1 MKKISIITPCYN
13 EEETCEIFYFTI
25 KNLFDS
31 KLSEYE
37 REHIFCDNSSTDDTV
52 RILKRIAASDKS
64 LKIIINS
71 RNYGI
76 LKNTFNGV
84 KSASGDAILLFMP
97 VDMQDPP
104 ELIVDFVKL
113 WESGYKV
120 VYGVRQDR
128 DEFFLMKNLRFLF
141 YRIISKMSYVDF
153 PVNAG
158 DFQLVDKVVQQ
169 ALIKTSEVEPF
180 LRMMTFD
187 VGFSRIGVPYKW
199 RKRQSGFSKNNFTQ
213 LIDQGLIGLITFS
226 SSLIRLSLFF
236 GVIISL
242 LSFLYVLMIFI
253 LYLSGELNTGRGIP
267 TIIASIFLFGGLQ
280 LLFIG
285 ILGEYILKIYNITK
299 NKPIVIESERVNFK

>member
-13 EEETCEIFYFTI
+13 EEETCEFFYITI
-25 KNLFDS
+25 RDLFNS

-52 RILKRIAASDKS
+52 KILRKIAASDNS
-64 LKIIINS
+64 VKIIINS

-84 KSASGDAILLFMP
+84 KSATGDAILLFMP

-104 ELIVDFVKL
+104 ELIADFVKL

-120 VYGVRQDR
+120 VYGIRQDR

-141 YRIISKMSYVDF
+141 YKIINRISYVDF
-153 PVNAG
+153 PVNVG

-169 ALIKTSEVEPF
+169 ALIKTREVEPF

-187 VGFSRIGVPYKW
+187 VGFSRVGVPYKW
-199 RKRQSGFSKNNFTQ
+199 RKRQSGSSKNNFTQ
-213 LIDQGLIGLITFS
+213 LIDQGFIGLITFS
-226 SSLIRLSLFF
+226 SALMRLSLFT
-236 GVIISL
+236 GLIISV
-242 LSFLYVLMIFI
+242 LSFMYVVVIFA
-253 LYLSGELNTGRGIP
+253 LHFSGNLNTGKGIP
-267 TIIASIFLFGGLQ
+267 TIIASIFLFGGIQ
-280 LLFIG
+280 LFFIG

-299 NKPIVIESERVNFK
+299 NKPIVIESERINF